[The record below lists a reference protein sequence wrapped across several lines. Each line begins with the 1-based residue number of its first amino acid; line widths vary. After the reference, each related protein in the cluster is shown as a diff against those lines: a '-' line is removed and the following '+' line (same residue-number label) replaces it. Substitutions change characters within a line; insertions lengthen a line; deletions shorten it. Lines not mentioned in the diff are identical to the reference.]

1 MSLLVRRGD
10 SPQDRFAA
18 EILDLFRFDERVE
31 DAWYDR
37 EQFAI
42 SVRPVDGTPMLARL
56 AELYDQW
63 GATDTASRS
72 APLREFVAN
81 TLRPPELPDSWE
93 AARELVRPVLRGVTA
108 ALPPSR
114 APETGALWRRS
125 MPYLAELVELDLPG
139 GPSLSIAQVQ
149 RWGVN
154 AEDVFGAARQN
165 LAARV
170 LQPQPSGPVGERVLR
185 LVDDGGMYC
194 VSQLL
199 IDGWLAGFSWYL
211 GGRPVAFIPDR
222 STLLV
227 APDNPGLLTRVFEM
241 VEEEYDQAAR
251 PVSPMA
257 YTVDDAGRLA
267 PYNAPPGHP
276 LHVSAGRAERV
287 LVAAEYGTQKRWLD
301 DAGSGHRAGTVMLA
315 GRGDGSV
322 FSVATML
329 RDSATLLPR
338 TDYVALYV
346 DADETVFVAWDDA
359 EQILGLKPEQYLE
372 PERFL
377 VDPWLAGG
385 SRGALHAAAVDPST
399 TR

>member
-1 MSLLVRRGD
+1 MSTLARRGG

-18 EILDLFRFDERVE
+18 EILDLFRSDGRVE

-42 SVRPVDGTPMLARL
+42 SVRPVDGTPVWAKLSD
-56 AELYDQW
+56 LYEQW
-63 GATDTASRS
+63 GPAEAEGRS
-72 APLREFVAN
+72 GPLRDFVQT
-81 TLRPPELPDSWE
+81 TLRPPELPQSWD
-93 AARELVRPVLRGVTA
+93 AARDLVRPVVRGVST
-108 ALPPSR
+108 ALPPAG
-114 APETGALWRRS
+114 APESGALWRRS

-139 GPSLSIAQVQ
+139 GPVLSIEQAE
-149 RWGVN
+149 RWGIG
-154 AEDVFGAARQN
+154 ASEVFAAARQN

-170 LQPQPSGPVGERVLR
+170 LQPALSEPVGARVLR

-199 IDGWLAGFSWYL
+199 IDGWLAGFSWHL

-227 APDNPGLLTRVFEM
+227 APDNPQLLVNVYEM
-241 VEEEYDQAAR
+241 VEEEYDRANR

-257 YTVDDAGRLA
+257 YTVDDDGRLR
-267 PYNAPPGHP
+267 PYQAPPGHP
-276 LHVSAGRAERV
+276 LHIAAGRAERV
-287 LVAAEYGTQKRWLD
+287 LAVAEYGAQKRWLD
-301 DAGSGHRAGTVMLA
+301 DAGSPHRAGTVMLA
-315 GRGDGSV
+315 GRADGSV

-338 TDYVALYV
+338 TDYVAMYV
-346 DADETVFVAWDDA
+346 DADETVFVSWDDA

-377 VDPWLAGG
+377 ADPWVAGG
-385 SRGALHAAAVDPST
+385 SRGALHAAAVNPSAV
-399 TR
+399 